1 MEPHEFEIEIRPGG
15 KVRVHIKGVKGH
27 ACMDYAKLLEQI
39 VGSVAEVEHTSEY
52 YEPPANVEIHLEDK
66 AQD

>member
-1 MEPHEFEIEIRPGG
+1 VESHELEIEIRPGG
-15 KVRVHIKGVKGH
+15 KISVHIKGVKGQ

-39 VGSVAEVEHTSEY
+39 AGSVAEVEHTSEY
-52 YEPPANVEIHLEDK
+52 YEPPTNVEIHLEDK